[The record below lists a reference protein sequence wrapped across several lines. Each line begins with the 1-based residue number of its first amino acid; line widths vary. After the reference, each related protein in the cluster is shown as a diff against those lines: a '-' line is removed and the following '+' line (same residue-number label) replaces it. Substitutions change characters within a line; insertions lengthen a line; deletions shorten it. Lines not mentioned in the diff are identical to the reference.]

1 MKLKKLFLI
10 FALCTLSLYSILF
23 CYADTN
29 NKTINIL
36 EDLPCITKFEPAINF
51 KYINEYNTS
60 QQSIIAEQ
68 GINLNKLNIIYYLG
82 NYKET
87 FGGGSL
93 KKCLDWDHSFDEGAP
108 LFKNEIYKGY
118 YSLRTEKILKQY
130 QSSEFFDYAAFIK
143 IGRQEFDSYIKG
155 ALKDERD
162 MLQLIMLLQ
171 EKILEKL
178 IELEPLKRIV
188 VLDETFDLGLPAN
201 RSKSL
206 DCLYQMFES
215 RVRLQLFDQMVEI
228 NKQKLQS
235 LNLKIGIVMTTEKS
249 GELLIRNKD
258 IKSLDNVV
266 QIINVLQQ
274 EGHYR
279 GLTLLSELYSKQNY
293 ELVFKEE
300 DGSSHE
306 VKIEKVINAITI
318 DENGY
323 LHVDLDSLFAKQL
336 TIRDN
341 AAPTISVSF
350 NAFEDQL
357 KQLEVLYSSK
367 TKAAS
372 EIVKE
377 LNRYSI
383 YLELKEKKISN
394 LYTKGFEARQK
405 TWKKNLDNKL
415 STFSIG
421 GAADFI
427 AYIKQFELWDR
438 NRSKQDKVSVLIAKF
453 RNSDIQ
459 FRTTEEGSIWLTN
472 MMFKIRMME

>member
-1 MKLKKLFLI
+1 MKKLFLI

-23 CYADTN
+23 CYADAN
-29 NKTINIL
+29 NKAINIL
-36 EDLPCITKFEPAINF
+36 EDLPWITKFEPANNF
-51 KYINEYNTS
+51 KYINEYNKS

-68 GINLNKLNIIYYLG
+68 GINLNKLNTIYYVG
-82 NYKET
+82 SYKDS

-93 KKCLDWDHSFDEGAP
+93 EKCLNWDNSFEEDAP
-108 LFKNEIYKGY
+108 LFKSELYKGY

-130 QSSEFFDYAAFIK
+130 QSSEIFDYAAFIK
-143 IGRQEFDSYIKG
+143 TGRQEFDPYIKS
-155 ALKDERD
+155 AAEDEKV
-162 MLQLIMLLQ
+162 MLQLTILLQ

-178 IELEPLKRIV
+178 IELEPLKRII
-188 VLDETFDLGLPAN
+188 VLDETFDLGLPEN

-215 RVRLQLFDQMVEI
+215 RVRLQLFDQMAEI
-228 NKQKLQS
+228 NKQKLRR
-235 LNLKIGIVMTTEKS
+235 LNLKIGIVITAEKS
-249 GELLIRNKD
+249 GELVFRNKD
-258 IKSLDNVV
+258 IKSLDNAV

-274 EGHYR
+274 EGRYR
-279 GLTLLSELYSKQNY
+279 GLTLLNELYTKQNHK
-293 ELVFKEE
+293 LFFKEE
-300 DGSSHE
+300 GGRSHE
-306 VKIEKVINAITI
+306 MELEKAIYAIAI

-323 LHVDLDSLFAKQL
+323 LHIDLDSLFAEQIQISENTTPTNSTVSNALENQL
-336 TIRDN
+336 N
-341 AAPTISVSF
+341 
-350 NAFEDQL
+350 
-357 KQLEVLYSSK
+357 QLELLYSSK

-383 YLELKEKKISN
+383 YLELKDKKISN
-394 LYTKGFEARQK
+394 LYTKGFEAGQK

-415 STFSIG
+415 STFGIG
-421 GAADFI
+421 GTADFI

-438 NRSKQDKVSVLIAKF
+438 NLNKQDKVSILIVKF

-472 MMFKIRMME
+472 MLFKIRFMK